1 MKNIVILF
9 SGRGSNMEAII
20 KNSRNGILKGLCK
33 ISALFTDN
41 PNALGIETAKKYQI
55 PIAIIDYKKDKKSY
69 NYKLKDFL
77 IKLQPDYVILAG
89 YMKIIPPEIIKL
101 FPKRIINIHP
111 ADTALHRGLHGYKW
125 AFENK
130 LKKTKITVHFV
141 DEGLDTGEV
150 IAKAEVDLQ
159 GASSLKEVE
168 KRGLAV
174 EHKFYS
180 ECLKKI
186 FTEKSRD

>member
-1 MKNIVILF
+1 M
-9 SGRGSNMEAII
+9 
-20 KNSRNGILKGLCK
+20 
-33 ISALFTDN
+33 
-41 PNALGIETAKKYQI
+41 
-55 PIAIIDYKKDKKSY
+55 
-69 NYKLKDFL
+69 

-125 AFENK
+125 AFENN

-150 IAKAEVDLQ
+150 IAKADVDLQ

-186 FTEKSRD
+186 FTEKSRN